1 MSVRNTESA
10 ALDRAQ
16 LKKSFSAVPVGLKLL
31 GGPIHPGNAAIF
43 QMSINR
49 SPRFGEYF
57 QVWPGARD
65 NEIEVLS
72 ADPSFLQLVLRV
84 KEPRRR
90 YVEVIR
96 KGWRASLESVEA
108 HARSSGGRVLKETR
122 YDWRVEM
129 WTPSANRRYL
139 CGMDDLHLFIAQVRD
154 GDTVAQ
160 AHESLK
166 PDDVRRVESQAPG
179 AVQRQGEWFF
189 LPPSG
194 EESDRIEQDLR
205 ERSRPVRRAAPVGAG
220 AHPHVADLVIRIDR
234 RTRSQHREYRRPEV
248 YARGAVVHPDHRP
261 LWLDGWR
268 RVVRNRE
275 ISGDTGQT
283 RRIRW
288 ID

>member
-1 MSVRNTESA
+1 MSAPDAQSA

-16 LKKSFSAVPVGLKLL
+16 LKKSFSSVPVGVKLL
-31 GGPIHPGNAAIF
+31 DGPLHPGSPAIF
-43 QMSINR
+43 QMSIQR

-65 NEIEVLS
+65 NEVEVLS
-72 ADPSFLQLVLRV
+72 ADASFLQLVLRV
-84 KEPRRR
+84 NEPRRR

-96 KGWRASLESVEA
+96 KGWRSLESVEA
-108 HARSSGGRVLKETR
+108 HARSGGGRILKETR

-129 WTPSANRRYL
+129 WTPSVDRRYL
-139 CGMDDLHLFIAQVRD
+139 CGKDDLHLFIAQVSQ

-166 PDDVRRVESQAPG
+166 PDDVLRAETITPG

-194 EESDRIEQDLR
+194 EESERLEQDLR
-205 ERSRPVRRAAPVGAG
+205 ARSRAMRRSAPVGES
-220 AHPHVADLVIRIDR
+220 AHPHLADLVVRVDR

-248 YARGAVVHPDHRP
+248 YARGAVRHVDHRA

-275 ISGDTGQT
+275 IGRDTSQA